1 MKLLFIKEK
10 VVINLEENEF
20 ELDKKELEG
29 ERNDLENANPQN
41 NYQFGWKEIVL
52 FFLTYL
58 GASFVLGIV
67 IAIPIVIIDTVNN
80 SNLLDQVLSGH
91 WLLYLDAASF
101 VIALLIFKS
110 ARIFL
115 KGKFSFSPLKQGKT
129 YLYLVAALIVV
140 YGSQYLFID
149 VLHLEDATD
158 QIDTFGL
165 NNISFQWWNTVLLYL
180 AFTVITPIKEEI
192 IYRGFLHGFLDKKFH
207 FIVGVI
213 VSSLVFGLLHT
224 GHVLSATIMGLAF
237 VLLYKLTKSLVVPIL
252 FHILWNS
259 YAVTGLLLIM
269 N

>member
-1 MKLLFIKEK
+1 MEEKEYG
-10 VVINLEENEF
+10 IE
-20 ELDKKELEG
+20 KKELTG
-29 ERNDLENANPQN
+29 EESDLENVNPQN
-41 NYQFGWKEIVL
+41 KYQFGWGKIVL

-58 GASFVLGIV
+58 GASIVLGIV
-67 IAIPIVIIDTVNN
+67 IAIPFVIVDIVNG
-80 SNLLDQVLSGH
+80 SNMVDEVLSSH
-91 WLLYLDAASF
+91 WLLYLDAAAF
-101 VIALLIFKS
+101 VVAILIFKS

-140 YGSQYLFID
+140 YGSQYLILN
-149 VLHLEDATD
+149 VLHLEDGGD
-158 QIDTFGL
+158 QVDTFGL
-165 NNISFQWWNTVLLYL
+165 DNISFQWWNTILLYI

-207 FIVGVI
+207 FVVGVI

-252 FHILWNS
+252 FHILWNL
-259 YAVTGLLLIM
+259 YAITGLLLFM